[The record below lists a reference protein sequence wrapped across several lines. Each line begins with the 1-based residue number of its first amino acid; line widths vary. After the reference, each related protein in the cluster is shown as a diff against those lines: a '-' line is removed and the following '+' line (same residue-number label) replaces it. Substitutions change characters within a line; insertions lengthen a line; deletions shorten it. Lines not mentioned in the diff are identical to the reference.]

1 MLQIKSHIKALLK
14 LHFTMCILNSSEMG
28 LFLLLFPLVVTY
40 KLFSCLLI
48 FLRIGVVAHPNL
60 AVNSNSFSVWNLE
73 SIYIQM
79 PSWPFPVVVQQIVDG
94 SNYADAISCN

>member
-1 MLQIKSHIKALLK
+1 M
-14 LHFTMCILNSSEMG
+14 
-28 LFLLLFPLVVTY
+28 
-40 KLFSCLLI
+40 
-48 FLRIGVVAHPNL
+48 AHPNL

-79 PSWPFPVVVQQIVDG
+79 PSWPFLVVVQQIVDG

>member
-1 MLQIKSHIKALLK
+1 MYPK
-14 LHFTMCILNSSEMG
+14 LVKWAFFFCAFPS
-28 LFLLLFPLVVTY
+28 FLVTY
-40 KLFSCLLI
+40 KLFSCLLV

-79 PSWPFPVVVQQIVDG
+79 PSWPFLVVVQQIVDG